1 MSEELANT
9 LKDISV
15 QLAKLIK
22 IIESQTKSPVGYEWQ
37 DLLKLPKHLQ
47 RTAVVLGKIGRV
59 CATDVAKTTGRA
71 RAIESSYLNGLVLLG
86 LAKKEKRSS
95 RIVYFLPVTE

>member
-15 QLAKLIK
+15 QLAKLIR
-22 IIESQTKSPVGYEWQ
+22 IIESQTKSPVGYQWE
-37 DLLKLPKHLQ
+37 DLVKLPSHLQ
-47 RTAVVLGKIGRV
+47 RTAVVLGKSGRV
-59 CATDVAKTTGRA
+59 CATDVAQATGRA
-71 RAIESSYLNGLVLLG
+71 RAVESMYLNALVLLG

-95 RIVYFLPVTE
+95 RTLYFLPVTE